1 MRYYL
6 ADRKTYGLVV
16 MVIADPFSAE
26 RQIKG
31 DPPALERKVR
41 AHRLQHEVRHSP
53 DGFEWGYSGSGPS
66 DLARSLLF
74 DHMVYETDVL
84 AGSSGRIV
92 EDNYMAFRDAIVA
105 KLPKDGWAIATSQ
118 IESWLE
124 VHSLAGELAS

>member
-16 MVIADPFSAE
+16 MVIVNPFSAE
-26 RQIKG
+26 AEIKG
-31 DPPALERKVR
+31 DPPALQRKVQ
-41 AHRLQHEVRHSP
+41 AQRLEHQVLHSP

-74 DHMVYETDVL
+74 DHMAHETNVPAV
-84 AGSSGRIV
+84 AGIV
-92 EDNYMAFRDAIVA
+92 DDTYMGVRDAIVA
-105 KLPKDGWAIATSQ
+105 KLPKAGWALSTPQ

-124 VHSLAGELAS
+124 VNWLAGELAS